1 MAIAFRCC
9 SGLWPKNISWIASDQ
24 CYGKK
29 FSDLFTGSYRLIQFN
44 NYKGSMRSWLRM
56 KKTASWTD
64 VSHLRNQDGKSS
76 FSALRWHILYIV
88 IILTLV
94 YFFLEKITLVFDIE
108 GVDGYGPVSL
118 LSLLPMLQLRG
129 FTSMVVSVQG
139 RRCLWTCSMNSCKS
153 ISSSLLGYDLRHTTL
168 W

>member
-9 SGLWPKNISWIASDQ
+9 SGPWPKVHFLDSFHQ
-24 CYGKK
+24 CCGKK
-29 FSDLFTGSYRLIQFN
+29 FSHLFIGSYRLIQFN
-44 NYKGSMRSWLRM
+44 NYKGSMRNWLRM
-56 KKTASWTD
+56 KKTASWID
-64 VSHLRNQDGKSS
+64 INHLRNQDGKSS

-139 RRCLWTCSMNSCKS
+139 KRCLWTCSMNSCKS
-153 ISSSLLGYDLRHTTL
+153 ISSSF
-168 W
+168 

>member
-24 CYGKK
+24 CCGKK

-56 KKTASWTD
+56 KTTASWTD
-64 VSHLRNQDGKSS
+64 ISHLSNQDGKSS

-94 YFFLEKITLVFDIE
+94 FFFWKKNN
-108 GVDGYGPVSL
+108 
-118 LSLLPMLQLRG
+118 LSLWYWRSRWLWSRLITQPSTYAPVKGLYLYGGVGTGKTMLMDLFYEQL
-129 FTSMVVSVQG
+129 
-139 RRCLWTCSMNSCKS
+139 
-153 ISSSLLGYDLRHTTL
+153 
-168 W
+168 